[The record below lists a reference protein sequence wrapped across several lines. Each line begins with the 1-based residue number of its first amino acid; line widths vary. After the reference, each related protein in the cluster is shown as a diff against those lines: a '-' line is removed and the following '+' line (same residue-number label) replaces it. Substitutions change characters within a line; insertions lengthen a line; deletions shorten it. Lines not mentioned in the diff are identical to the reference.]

1 MKTMIVSD
9 FAALRSALLQ
19 LVGICLVVSLFMSYV
34 MGAVGT
40 SAAIG
45 AMIPFMCLF
54 SLAALDEQNGWERF
68 RLTLPI
74 TRRQVVFGRYA
85 SVAIATVLAFVFSL
99 ALSFALLA
107 VMGLLPAAWVPESLA
122 PAENP
127 PAAIVGATVGSV
139 GIVMIA
145 MVVALPLI
153 MRFGMTKAAR
163 IVPLIVVIVIAGCVS
178 FFDADY
184 LFANGLVS
192 DLVAW
197 LDTDSNYLVAA
208 GATLAAVAILYIAS
222 AFLSAKLYEGRE
234 F

>member
-68 RLTLPI
+68 RLT
-74 TRRQVVFGRYA
+74 RRQVVFGRYA

-127 PAAIVGATVGSV
+127 PAAIVGATAGSV

-163 IVPLIVVIVIAGCVS
+163 IVPLVVVIVIAGCVS

-197 LDTDSNYLVAA
+197 LDTGSNYLVAA

>member
-127 PAAIVGATVGSV
+127 PAAIVGATAGSV

-153 MRFGMTKAAR
+153 MRFGMTKGTRLVPVVMLLALSAVAGLLGTGLDTIGLDAVLTSGSIMMVMAVGAVVALSLYGASALLAAR
-163 IVPLIVVIVIAGCVS
+163 
-178 FFDADY
+178 
-184 LFANGLVS
+184 
-192 DLVAW
+192 
-197 LDTDSNYLVAA
+197 
-208 GATLAAVAILYIAS
+208 
-222 AFLSAKLYEGRE
+222 LYEQRE
-234 F
+234 L

>member
-85 SVAIATVLAFVFSL
+85 SL
-99 ALSFALLA
+99 ALLTVAAALFGLLLA
-107 VMGLLPAAWVPESLA
+107 LGIALA
-122 PAENP
+122 
-127 PAAIVGATVGSV
+127 
-139 GIVMIA
+139 
-145 MVVALPLI
+145 
-153 MRFGMTKAAR
+153 R
-163 IVPLIVVIVIAGCVS
+163 C
-178 FFDADY
+178 
-184 LFANGLVS
+184 
-192 DLVAW
+192 
-197 LDTDSNYLVAA
+197 
-208 GATLAAVAILYIAS
+208 
-222 AFLSAKLYEGRE
+222 
-234 F
+234 